1 MTAPATSATPPGAL
15 SRGLGVAGRS
25 ARAGLARLLAS
36 RKALFG
42 AVVVVVLL
50 VIGLLA
56 PVIAPGSPL
65 AVTGPQNLPPS
76 AHHLLGTTGQGNDV
90 FAQVVWGT
98 RNSLAVG
105 LVTGF
110 AIAFLGVALGLS
122 AAYFGGWAD
131 NLLTLLMNIFL
142 VIPGLPLLVVM
153 AAFLPRSTLSVSF
166 VLAIAGWA
174 VSARVIR
181 SQALSV
187 VRRDYVAAAT
197 VIGERPLRI
206 ILAEVLPNLSS
217 LIASVLFGAIGYG
230 IGSLAALQFL
240 GLGDL
245 SAVSWGTILYWAQS
259 NSALLQGTWWQ
270 FIPAGA
276 CLALTC
282 AAISMLNFAI
292 DEVTNPRL
300 RTIRERRT
308 RLASRA
314 LRRRRGAGPGQEE
327 QRAG

>member
-1 MTAPATSATPPGAL
+1 MTGPATQLSSALAG
-15 SRGLGVAGRS
+15 AGRS
-25 ARAGLARLLAS
+25 ALAGFTRLTAS
-36 RKALFG
+36 KKAVFG
-42 AVVVVVLL
+42 AGIVLIFIVV
-50 VIGLLA
+50 GLLA

-65 AVTGPQNLPPS
+65 AVVGPQNMPPS
-76 AHHLLGTTGQGNDV
+76 ARHLLGTSGQGTDV

-105 LVTGF
+105 FVTGG
-110 AIAFLGVALGLS
+110 AIAVAGVVLGLG
-122 AAYFGGWAD
+122 AAYVGGWVD
-131 NLLTLLMNIFL
+131 NLLTLLMNVFL

-153 AAFLPRSTLSVSF
+153 AAFLPRSTLSVSL

-197 VIGERPLRI
+197 VVGERPLRI
-206 ILAEVLPNLSS
+206 IFAEVLPNLSS

-230 IGSLAALQFL
+230 IGALAALQFL

-245 SAVSWGTILYWAQS
+245 TSVSWGTILYWAQN
-259 NSALLQGTWWQ
+259 NSSLLQGTWWQ

-300 RTIRERRT
+300 RTVRERRV
-308 RLASRA
+308 RLVRRA
-314 LRRRRGAGPGQEE
+314 LGRRAEE
-327 QRAG
+327 PHAA

>member
-1 MTAPATSATPPGAL
+1 MRYADRALRAARRVVTAAW
-15 SRGLGVAGRS
+15 
-25 ARAGLARLLAS
+25 ARLTTS
-36 RKALFG
+36 KKALFG
-42 AVVVVVLL
+42 ASVVVAFIL
-50 VIGLLA
+50 IGLLA
-56 PVIAPGSPL
+56 PLIAPGNPA
-65 AVTGPQNLPPS
+65 AVVGPQNLAPS
-76 AHHLLGTTGQGNDV
+76 AHHLLGTTGEGNDV

-98 RNSLAVG
+98 RNSLLVG
-105 LVTGF
+105 FLTGA
-110 AIAFLGVALGLS
+110 AIAIIGVVLGLS
-122 AAYFGGWAD
+122 AAFFGGWID
-131 NLLTLLMNIFL
+131 NALTLLMNIFL

-153 AAFLPRSTLSVSF
+153 AAFLPRTTLSVCF

-174 VSARVIR
+174 GSARVIR

-187 VRRDYVAAAT
+187 VKRDYVAAAT
-197 VIGERPLRI
+197 VIGERAPRI
-206 ILAEVLPNLSS
+206 IFMEVLPSLSS

-245 SAVSWGTILYWAQS
+245 TTVSWGTILYWAQN
-259 NSALLQGTWWQ
+259 NSSLLQGTWWQ

-300 RTIRERRT
+300 RTIRERGL
-308 RLASRA
+308 RLVRRA
-314 LRRRRGAGPGQEE
+314 RRAARPGPPGREE
-327 QRAG
+327 EPHAA

>member
-1 MTAPATSATPPGAL
+1 MSAPATSATPPGAL
-15 SRGLGVAGRS
+15 SRGLGTAGRS

-50 VIGLLA
+50 MIGLLA

-153 AAFLPRSTLSVSF
+153 AAFLAHIH
-166 VLAIAGWA
+166 VLVGRRFGDE
-174 VSARVIR
+174 VLVLCRREVG
-181 SQALSV
+181 QLLQE
-187 VRRDYVAAAT
+187 RDYA
-197 VIGERPLRI
+197 
-206 ILAEVLPNLSS
+206 PNG
-217 LIASVLFGAIGYG
+217 VVV
-230 IGSLAALQFL
+230 
-240 GLGDL
+240 
-245 SAVSWGTILYWAQS
+245 VS
-259 NSALLQGTWWQ
+259 
-270 FIPAGA
+270 
-276 CLALTC
+276 
-282 AAISMLNFAI
+282 
-292 DEVTNPRL
+292 
-300 RTIRERRT
+300 
-308 RLASRA
+308 
-314 LRRRRGAGPGQEE
+314 
-327 QRAG
+327 

>member
-1 MTAPATSATPPGAL
+1 MTYLRRAL
-15 SRGLGVAGRS
+15 SVARRS
-25 ARAGLARLLAS
+25 ARAAFTRLTTS
-36 RKALFG
+36 KKAVFG
-42 AVVVVVLL
+42 AAVVLCFIL
-50 VIGLLA
+50 VGLLA
-56 PVIAPGSPL
+56 PVIAPGNPL
-65 AVTGPQNLPPS
+65 AVVGPQNLAPS
-76 AHHLLGTTGQGNDV
+76 AQHLLGTTGEGNDV

-105 LVTGF
+105 FLTGATI
-110 AIAFLGVALGLS
+110 AIIGVAIGLS
-122 AAYFGGWAD
+122 AAFFGGWAD
-131 NLLTLLMNIFL
+131 NVLTLLMNVFL

-153 AAFLPRSTLSVSF
+153 AAFLPRTTLSVSF

-174 VSARVIR
+174 GSARVIR

-187 VRRDYVAAAT
+187 VKRDYVAAAT

-206 ILAEVLPNLSS
+206 IVMEVLPSLSS
-217 LIASVLFGAIGYG
+217 LIASALFGAIGYG

-245 SAVSWGTILYWAQS
+245 TTVSWGTILYWAQN
-259 NSALLQGTWWQ
+259 NSSLLQGTWWQ
-270 FIPAGA
+270 FVPAGA

-300 RTIRERRT
+300 RTIRERGV
-308 RLASRA
+308 RLVRRA
-314 LRRRRGAGPGQEE
+314 RRARQEE
-327 QRAG
+327 PHAA

>member
-1 MTAPATSATPPGAL
+1 MTRAMTRTLARA
-15 SRGLGVAGRS
+15 AGRT
-25 ARAGLARLLAS
+25 ARAAWRRLAAS
-36 RKALFG
+36 KKAVFG
-42 AVVVVVLL
+42 AAVVAFFVL
-50 VIGLLA
+50 VGLLA

-65 AVTGPQNLPPS
+65 AIVAPQNLAPS
-76 AHHLLGTTGQGNDV
+76 VHHLFGTTGDGNDV

-105 LVTGF
+105 FVTGA
-110 AIAFLGVALGLS
+110 AIAVIGVALGLS
-122 AAYFGGWAD
+122 AAYFGGWVD
-131 NLLTLLMNIFL
+131 SVLTLVMNIFL

-153 AAFLPRSTLSVSF
+153 AAFLPRSTLSVCF

-174 VSARVIR
+174 GSARVIR

-197 VIGERPLRI
+197 VVGERPLRI
-206 ILAEVLPNLSS
+206 IVMEVLPNLSS

-230 IGSLAALQFL
+230 IGALAALQFL

-245 SAVSWGTILYWAQS
+245 QVVSWGTVLYWAQN

-300 RTIRERRT
+300 RTIRERGT
-308 RLASRA
+308 RLVRHARRA
-314 LRRRRGAGPGQEE
+314 RREE
-327 QRAG
+327 RHAA